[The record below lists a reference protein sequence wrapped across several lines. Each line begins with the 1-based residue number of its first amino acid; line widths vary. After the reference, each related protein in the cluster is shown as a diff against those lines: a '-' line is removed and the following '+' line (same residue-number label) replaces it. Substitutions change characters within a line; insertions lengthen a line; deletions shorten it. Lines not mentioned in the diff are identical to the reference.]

1 MSLDLTDP
9 PRAVLDIL
17 TRAANEKK
25 SPWRWPVLATKG
37 GAYPGARMLVVRA
50 FNRAALEIELH
61 TDARSAKLDELQAAP
76 ACALLFFD
84 KGSMVQLRVDGRARI
99 LHGEARDAA
108 FARAPQGSMDDYRGR
123 APGDDPDAPAS
134 APSPDAAANFAA
146 ISIRM
151 ERADL
156 LVIARGGHERRFVD
170 FTADPPAWR
179 RAEP

>member
-9 PRAVLDIL
+9 PRAVLDRL
-17 TRAANEKK
+17 TRAANDKK
-25 SPWRWPVLATKG
+25 SPLRWPVLATKG

-50 FNRAALEIELH
+50 FHRAALEIELH
-61 TDARSAKLDELQAAP
+61 TDARSAKLDELRAAP

-84 KGSMVQLRVDGRARI
+84 KNSMVQLRVDGRARI
-99 LHGEARDAA
+99 LDGQARDAA
-108 FARAPQGSMDDYRGR
+108 FARAPEGSLDDYRGR
-123 APGDDPDAPAS
+123 APGDDPDAPSS
-134 APSPDAAANFAA
+134 APSLDAAANFAA
-146 ISIRM
+146 INVRV

-170 FTADPPAWR
+170 FTAHPPDWR

>member
-1 MSLDLTDP
+1 MSLDLADP
-9 PRAVLDIL
+9 PRAILDHL
-17 TRAANEKK
+17 TRAANNKK
-25 SPWRWPVLATKG
+25 SPLRWPVLATKG

-50 FNRAALEIELH
+50 FHRAALEIELH
-61 TDARSAKLDELQAAP
+61 TDARSAKLDELRAAP

-84 KGSMVQLRVDGRARI
+84 KNSMVQLRVDGRARI
-99 LHGEARDAA
+99 LDGQARDAA
-108 FARAPQGSMDDYRGR
+108 FARAPEGSMDDYRGR

-134 APSPDAAANFAA
+134 APSLDAAANFAA
-146 ISIRM
+146 ISVSV

-170 FTADPPAWR
+170 FTAHPPDWR